1 MLEIILP
8 GIVMFVV
15 FFILNMAFGFVKDK
29 EGKKSLG
36 LSLIFAFVAAVAGT
50 AASWAVTTLF

>member
-8 GIVMFVV
+8 GIVMFIV

-36 LSLIFAFVAAVAGT
+36 LSLIGAFVAAVVGT
-50 AASWAVTTLF
+50 AASWVVTSLI

>member
-8 GIVMFVV
+8 GIVMFIV

-29 EGKKSLG
+29 ECVCPVKNVALG
-36 LSLIFAFVAAVAGT
+36 HKNK
-50 AASWAVTTLF
+50 